1 MRLNERE
8 IHGGTPMAGTSD
20 KPLLVIETDDRVVI
34 QLNSYT
40 ELKLPPGAARFL
52 ARKINRIALRIEK
65 RAASGIETEG
75 QDRADGLGA
84 EHESP
89 TAESGD
95 ARHD

>member
-20 KPLLVIETDDRVVI
+20 KPLLVIETDDRVVV

-40 ELKLPPGAARFL
+40 ELKLHPHAARFL

-65 RAASGIETEG
+65 RAASGIEAPTGDETG
-75 QDRADGLGA
+75 TGSAVG
-84 EHESP
+84 ESP
-89 TAESGD
+89 APEEGG
-95 ARHD
+95 AQ